1 LAFVLFATT
10 LAIMIN
16 PVLAIN
22 SPKQSPLQTPVS
34 ARNRKALGL
43 SSFYDPGE
51 PENEGFARKW
61 VS

>member
-1 LAFVLFATT
+1 MV
-10 LAIMIN
+10 N

-22 SPKQSPLQTPVS
+22 SPEQSPLQTPVS

-51 PENEGFARKW
+51 PEDEGFARM
-61 VS
+61 